1 MTSSLDAAV
10 VVLHE
15 PTSKFLGAGLVL
27 RGRDEAVSF
36 ENVDTAER
44 FLARHA
50 SEPCFTVV
58 ATDDSEGR
66 TAA

>member
-1 MTSSLDAAV
+1 
-10 VVLHE
+10 
-15 PTSKFLGAGLVL
+15 VL

-44 FLARHA
+44 LLARHA

-58 ATDDSEGR
+58 TDDSEDR
-66 TAA
+66 NAA

>member
-10 VVLHE
+10 VVFHE

-44 FLARHA
+44 LLARHA

-58 ATDDSEGR
+58 TDDSEDR
-66 TAA
+66 NAA